1 MNLSV
6 LNDGQRPH
14 PRLVIRILVADIR
27 QKAPVDLV
35 DDEIN
40 ARQKA
45 FYHINRPFFQCFRH
59 DRMVRVRHRP
69 HRQLP
74 RLRPGDI
81 FLVNE
86 EPHHLRHGERRMR
99 IVDMNGDFIGNM
111 VNIDVRFFYIA
122 QNALHAGGDKEILLN
137 EPQTPSFVRA
147 VVGVEKL
154 RDAFHHLLVA
164 LPVLPLP
171 LRGEPVSGKIAIN
184 LRVPEAE
191 RIHRVIFCADHRHI
205 VGHSQHC
212 RIAFVHQLQRP
223 VVLLPHISVAA
234 KAYINRL
241 IRLSI
246 LPCESVAQPTVRQL
260 NLIAIDN
267 FLFEKPIFIAN
278 TAPVRGKR
286 QRCHRVNEAG
296 GKPPETAVAQTGIR
310 LLVVKLRQR
319 EV

>member
-1 MNLSV
+1 
-6 LNDGQRPH
+6 
-14 PRLVIRILVADIR
+14 
-27 QKAPVDLV
+27 
-35 DDEIN
+35 
-40 ARQKA
+40 
-45 FYHINRPFFQCFRH
+45 
-59 DRMVRVRHRP
+59 
-69 HRQLP
+69 
-74 RLRPGDI
+74 
-81 FLVNE
+81 
-86 EPHHLRHGERRMR
+86 
-99 IVDMNGDFIGNM
+99 M

-286 QRCHRVNEAG
+286 QRCHRVNEASG
-296 GKPPETAVAQTGIR
+296 EPPEPAVAQPGVRRPAVRLWVASRRVTVPMPTSGATPSTSVSTIVKPSQKKLDRKIINLLR
-310 LLVVKLRQR
+310 LLFPVHPIRPYPVLGEQFLYRR
-319 EV
+319 RDRPVNLLIG